1 MKVKELIEQLS
12 QIHGIDL
19 EAEVVIDVEA
29 EAAFYGFPEVESIDL
44 LNNKLYLKGQRKWQ
58 SMRY

>member
-44 LNNKLYLKGQRKWQ
+44 LNNKLYLKGQRK
-58 SMRY
+58 